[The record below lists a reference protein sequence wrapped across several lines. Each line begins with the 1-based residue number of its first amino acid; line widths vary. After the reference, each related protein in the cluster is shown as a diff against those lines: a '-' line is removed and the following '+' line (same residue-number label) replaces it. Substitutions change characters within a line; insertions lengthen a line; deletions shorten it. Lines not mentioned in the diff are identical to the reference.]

1 MSEFSVFT
9 KPQLKQI
16 CVHTGISNFIKF
28 SVSKPELI
36 QQIEKY
42 LDFDGYNFTIKETN
56 QQQFLQSD
64 LLKKVHKPKISS
76 KDKKILQ
83 IAKKEIQDIKGDVNT
98 IKDYIDDYM
107 KNIQLLTNFN
117 KVNPQIEDVPEIYP
131 KKLKKNINL
140 KVAKANLNKLIK
152 PKKIKIKK
160 IDFVPEVPEENPTDV
175 IKLYDDNMTKVEK
188 KIKKQK
194 LSIDEAFDERAKLF
208 NGFEKKYGMSI
219 GNYKKLYD
227 EEEREA
233 SRIEQL
239 NNKYRERKENENK

>member
-1 MSEFSVFT
+1 MSNFNVFT
-9 KPQLKQI
+9 IPQLKKI

-98 IKDYIDDYM
+98 IKDYIDEYM
-107 KNIQLLTNFN
+107 KNIAKNAP
-117 KVNPQIEDVPEIYP
+117 KEIYP
-131 KKLKKNINL
+131 KKPKKKINL
-140 KVAKANLNKLIK
+140 KKAKSEFKKLIK
-152 PKKIKIKK
+152 SEEDFGIDPDDLIEPDDLEEIVFQKIIKPIKK
-160 IDFVPEVPEENPTDV
+160 
-175 IKLYDDNMTKVEK
+175 K
-188 KIKKQK
+188 K
-194 LSIDEAFDERAKLF
+194 
-208 NGFEKKYGMSI
+208 N
-219 GNYKKLYD
+219 
-227 EEEREA
+227 
-233 SRIEQL
+233 
-239 NNKYRERKENENK
+239 